1 MTGET
6 HRAGGMLI
14 SVIGFTMLKNN
25 NMLLPDVNEFLQWLI
40 IYPFCMWGSTASD
53 LDHNWN
59 SCPSKDIPSWFINK
73 ALHIT
78 EPVYKKLDEKLSGNE
93 KKSSMSYKISKFFCA
108 RHRSWQTHSD
118 LTFVSIIF
126 FLYMLVNGRIGIFNA
141 KDTMFLTLILT
152 GVCLGVASHF
162 ILDMLTPEGVW
173 NTLVVLINRFIFK
186 GKLPRYF
193 ERWHF
198 VPKLRCFATDSKWED
213 FVCKVLK
220 IATVVSVLYLFAFV
234 IFKEQFNSLI
244 SLIPYRIEFM

>member
-6 HRAGGMLI
+6 HRAGGMLVSI
-14 SVIGFTMLKNN
+14 VGFTLLKKN
-25 NMLLPDVNEFLQWLI
+25 NMLLPDVNEFLQWLV

-78 EPVYKKLDEKLSGNE
+78 EPVYKKLDEKLSSKE
-93 KKSSMSYKISKFFCA
+93 KKSSMSYKISRFLCA

-118 LTFVSIIF
+118 LTFVSIIL
-126 FLYMLVNGRIGIFNA
+126 FLYLLINGKIGIFNA

-152 GVCLGVASHF
+152 GICLGVAAHF

-173 NTLVVLINRFIFK
+173 NTLVVLLNRFIFK
-186 GKLPRYF
+186 NKLPRRL
-193 ERWHF
+193 EKWHF
-198 VPKLRCFATDSKWED
+198 VPKLKCFATDSKWED
-213 FVCKVLK
+213 FIYKVLK
-220 IATVVSVLYLFAFV
+220 IATVVSVIYLLLFV
-234 IFKEQFNSLI
+234 VFRTQFLSLF
-244 SLIPYRIEFM
+244 SLFPYRIEFL